1 MEHISTTTLIVT
13 LIVMVVISAYF
24 SGSETGMMT
33 LNRYRL
39 RHMAKQGN
47 RQAKRVEKLLRKPD
61 RLISLVLI
69 GNNLVNILASALGTI
84 VGMRLYGDA
93 GVAIATGVLTFVV
106 LVFAEVLPKTIAA
119 LYPEKVAYPS
129 SLLLAPLQIL
139 MMPLV
144 WLLNTITRI
153 LMRMMGIKTDIVI
166 SGALSKDELRT
177 IVNESRS
184 QISRRNQDMLLSVL
198 DLEKVSVDD
207 IMVPR
212 NDIVGININDDWK
225 SIVRQLTHSPH
236 GRIVLYRDTLDDEIK
251 DRAFFAN
258 PVLTGAVDK
267 AKNAGKAVHIMG
279 LLSAGGVHSHEDH
292 IMAMVELAAE
302 RGAEKI
308 YLHAFLDGRD
318 TPPRSAESSLKKFEE
333 KFAALGKGRVASI
346 IGRYYAMDRDNRWDR
361 VEKAYDLL
369 TLAQGEF
376 QADTAVAGLQAAYAR
391 DENDEFVKA
400 TVIRAEGQPD
410 AAMEDGDAL
419 IFMNFRADRAREIT
433 RAFVNADFDGFA
445 RKKVVN
451 VDFVMLTE
459 YAADIKTAVAYPP
472 ASLVNTFGEW
482 MAKNDKTQL
491 RISETEKYAHVTFF
505 FNGGVEE
512 SFKGEDRILINSPKV
527 ATYDLQPEMSSAEL
541 TEKLVAAIKSGK
553 YDTII
558 CNYPN
563 GDMVGH
569 TGVMEAAVKA
579 VEALDHC
586 VEEVAKAV
594 ESVGGQLLITADH
607 GNAEQMRD
615 PATGQAHTAH
625 TNLPVPLIYVGDKNV
640 KAVEGGKLSDIAPTM
655 LSLMGM
661 EIPQEMT
668 GKPLF
673 IVE

>member
-1 MEHISTTTLIVT
+1 MSVSKKPMVLVILDGYGYREEQQDNAIFSAKTPVMDALWANRPHTLID
-13 LIVMVVISAYF
+13 A
-24 SGSETGMMT
+24 SG
-33 LNRYRL
+33 
-39 RHMAKQGN
+39 
-47 RQAKRVEKLLRKPD
+47 
-61 RLISLVLI
+61 
-69 GNNLVNILASALGTI
+69 
-84 VGMRLYGDA
+84 
-93 GVAIATGVLTFVV
+93 
-106 LVFAEVLPKTIAA
+106 
-119 LYPEKVAYPS
+119 
-129 SLLLAPLQIL
+129 
-139 MMPLV
+139 
-144 WLLNTITRI
+144 
-153 LMRMMGIKTDIVI
+153 
-166 SGALSKDELRT
+166 
-177 IVNESRS
+177 
-184 QISRRNQDMLLSVL
+184 
-198 DLEKVSVDD
+198 
-207 IMVPR
+207 
-212 NDIVGININDDWK
+212 
-225 SIVRQLTHSPH
+225 
-236 GRIVLYRDTLDDEIK
+236 
-251 DRAFFAN
+251 
-258 PVLTGAVDK
+258 
-267 AKNAGKAVHIMG
+267 
-279 LLSAGGVHSHEDH
+279 AGGVHSHEDH